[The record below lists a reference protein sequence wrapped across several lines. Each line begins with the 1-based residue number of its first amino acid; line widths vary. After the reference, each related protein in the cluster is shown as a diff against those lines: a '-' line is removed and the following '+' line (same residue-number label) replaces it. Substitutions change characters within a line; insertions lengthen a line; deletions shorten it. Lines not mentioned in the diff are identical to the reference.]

1 MGNFILHWNYLLVI
15 FIGKSIFKFIK
26 IWLQPV
32 STGGM
37 TPDLVWPQTSEYDQL
52 LQSVEVL
59 IPRGHQ
65 GLRVGGCRIIDLL
78 PGIQLVT
85 KQKTPHNSKWQH
97 IILIATNSYGSLH
110 LKWHQMWLHTNVH
123 LMFMFV
129 DTILVMQVGYHL
141 WYLML
146 N

>member
-85 KQKTPHNSKWQH
+85 KQKNS
-97 IILIATNSYGSLH
+97 S
-110 LKWHQMWLHTNVH
+110 
-123 LMFMFV
+123 
-129 DTILVMQVGYHL
+129 
-141 WYLML
+141 
-146 N
+146 